1 MLPAQG
7 EEIVGVLALQQ
18 YNRLTLKT
26 GRTDAVHGVGL
37 RVAIASRPK
46 KERSMT
52 RQPTQSGFASGLA
65 VGVLVASLAFGVVAT
80 VGAQAPQGQARGR
93 GGAPAAPCGPN
104 ISGALGQ
111 NTDPNSRCFELRLY
125 TVDPS
130 RDGVDQ
136 FKGGITELHKRFRE
150 GEVEVFKNNGVD
162 VMAVW
167 QDLGDPNTLIY
178 LLSYKDRSA
187 RDAGWAGFN
196 ADPKWTEL
204 RTKYFVPL
212 TTKTYMMSATD
223 YSPLK

>member
-1 MLPAQG
+1 MAKRFLQTGFVSGLMLG
-7 EEIVGVLALQQ
+7 IVLA
-18 YNRLTLKT
+18 
-26 GRTDAVHGVGL
+26 G
-37 RVAIASRPK
+37 
-46 KERSMT
+46 
-52 RQPTQSGFASGLA
+52 
-65 VGVLVASLAFGVVAT
+65 LAFGVVTT
-80 VGAQAPQGQARGR
+80 VGAQAQQAPPAQPAQAAPGQARGQR
-93 GGAPAAPCGPN
+93 GPAAPAAPCGPS
-104 ISGALGQ
+104 IAGDLGK

-130 RDGVDQ
+130 RDGVGQ

-150 GEVEVFKNNGVD
+150 GEVEVFKKNGVD

-178 LLSYKDRSA
+178 LLSYKDRAA